1 MNLRWMGGY
10 GVTIMYTPNFKFKN
24 NQKLQGCE

>member
-1 MNLRWMGGY
+1 MKLIWLDVY

-24 NQKLQGCE
+24 NHQKLQ